1 MIKYLIVICTVFL
14 LSLFQNIY
22 AQLAIEFGNI
32 RTDDLTNKP
41 YLPDPGADA
50 VIMSDIG
57 ITTLNYR
64 DGFFVRF
71 EGNVKIRIINSKGF
85 DYADV
90 EIPFSADHRLITYKA
105 SSYNLRNGE
114 KIETPIPR
122 KNFLIENE
130 SDHWKS
136 LKFNFTDVHEGT
148 IVEYSYVLEMKD
160 ASSIGWLVPWK
171 FQHTIPVMESS
182 LTVVYPEYFIYK
194 TNITGNPMMVQSET
208 SSRPLRFGS
217 YQTTQRS
224 IRWYAKNLPA
234 FRNEPYAKSYTE
246 NLTRLTF
253 ELSRVDHPDFQEE
266 ITPTYES
273 LTKKLLER
281 DDFGRALG
289 NTLLMKKVTEEVT
302 KGLNDDLSKVRAIHK
317 YISQKILWDGT
328 EDYTASKSLRSIK
341 SKEKGNSADINMLL
355 ICMLRN
361 AGLKADPVILS
372 TRANGSINQLSAMW
386 QQFNYMVANV
396 TVNGETFLVD
406 ATDPLRPWNELPF
419 ECLNGVGR
427 LINTYEARFVELK
440 NSESRNTS
448 VDLDLTLSPSGE
460 VTGRYSGRNTGYNAL
475 DIRKLVRNVGED
487 GYLDLPEFTYSDTEF
502 TNFRLENLSEPDSC
516 IVGICDIRVRNGI
529 HQAGDKYIVNPY
541 LCFGMTAN
549 PFISPE
555 RKFPVD
561 FGCPSEISYSITLRI
576 PEQYELL
583 EKPENA
589 SFTLGN
595 DDILYTITCSEK
607 DRNLVIK
614 STLRIKK
621 TSYTTK
627 EYAALRDLY
636 AKMIQSQARVAV
648 LKKI

>member
-1 MIKYLIVICTVFL
+1 MIKYLVVICTVFL
-14 LSLFQNIY
+14 ISLFQNIY
-22 AQLAIEFGNI
+22 AQYTLEFGNI

-64 DGFFVRF
+64 DGFLVRF
-71 EGNVKIRIINSKGF
+71 ERNVKIRIINSKGF
-85 DYADV
+85 DYADI
-90 EIPFSADHRLITYKA
+90 EIPFLSDHRLITYKA
-105 SSYNLRNGE
+105 STFNLRNGQ

-122 KNFLIENE
+122 KSFLIEKE
-130 SDHWKS
+130 SDYRKS
-136 LKFNFTDVHEGT
+136 LKFNFPDVHEGT
-148 IVEYSYVLEMKD
+148 IIEYSYVLEMKN
-160 ASSIGWLVPWK
+160 ASSRLVPWE
-171 FQHTIPVMESS
+171 FQHPIPVMETS

-224 IRWYAKNLPA
+224 IRWYAQNVPA
-234 FRNEPYAKSYTE
+234 FRNEPYTRSYGE
-246 NLTRLTF
+246 NLTKLTF
-253 ELSRVDHPDFQEE
+253 ELSRVDHPDLQKE

-273 LTKKLLER
+273 LTEKLLER
-281 DDFGRALG
+281 DDFGRAIG
-289 NTLLMKKVTEEVT
+289 NTALMKKETEEVI

-328 EDYTASKSLRSIK
+328 EDYSASKSLRSIK

-372 TRANGSINQLSAMW
+372 TRSNGSINQVSAMM
-386 QQFNYMVANV
+386 QQFNYMIANV
-396 TVNGETFLVD
+396 PVNGETFLVD

-427 LINTYEARFVELK
+427 LINKYEARFVELK
-440 NSESRNTS
+440 NSETRDRS
-448 VDLDLTLSPSGE
+448 VHLDLKLSPSGE
-460 VTGRYSGRNTGYNAL
+460 VTGRYSERSTGYNAL

-487 GYLDLPEFTYSDTEF
+487 GYHDLLETAYSDAEF
-502 TNFRLENLSEPDSC
+502 ANFRLENLSEPDSC
-516 IVGICDIRVRNGI
+516 IVESSDLSIKNGI
-529 HQAGDKYIVNPY
+529 HQAGNRYIVNPY
-541 LCFGMTAN
+541 ICFGMTGN

-561 FGCPSEISYSITLRI
+561 FGCPHVENYSITLSI

-583 EKPENA
+583 EKPENT
-589 SFTLGN
+589 SFKLGN
-595 DDILYTITCSEK
+595 DDILYTITCSEMDK
-607 DRNLVIK
+607 KLIIN
-614 STLRIKK
+614 STLRINK

-627 EYAALRDLY
+627 EYAALRDLF
-636 AKMIQSQARVAV
+636 AKVIRSQARVAV
-648 LKKI
+648 MKKI